1 MKAIGLVV
9 TGMRVDLGDVKET
22 ALRAIAKPK
31 KRIGAGGTMVVVRKI
46 LAVVAM
52 ILCAGVLLVCL
63 AGAIGV
69 WVARVPLTRAAVAL
83 LSTTHDTLQGV
94 ENTAQQVSQGLGEL
108 QDLSGK
114 VNGAVSGLSEG
125 AGVLRQ
131 IGPIGDAVNGIA
143 DGVQQ
148 LDSRLAGLQAAT
160 GGIQSQA
167 GGLAA
172 QADFIRQRIA
182 AWINIGATAITI
194 ALFWIGLG
202 QISLFWHALGWFR
215 KPG

>member
-1 MKAIGLVV
+1 
-9 TGMRVDLGDVKET
+9 
-22 ALRAIAKPK
+22 
-31 KRIGAGGTMVVVRKI
+31 MVVVRKI

-63 AGAIGV
+63 AGAVGV

-83 LSTTHDTLQGV
+83 LSTTRDSLLGV
-94 ENTAQQVSQGLGEL
+94 ANTAQQVSQGLGEL

-114 VNGAVSGLSEG
+114 VNDAVSGLSEG

-148 LDSRLAGLQAAT
+148 LDSRLAGLQADT
-160 GGIQSQA
+160 GEIQSQA
-167 GGLAA
+167 GNLAA
-172 QADFIRQRIA
+172 QANHLRQRIP
-182 AWINIGATAITI
+182 AWIGVGAIVAT
-194 ALFWIGLG
+194 LLLLWVGLG
-202 QISLFWHALGWFR
+202 QIGLFFHALQWFR
-215 KPG
+215 EPGC